1 MNVSDVVKYL
11 NIVLIVLFVVVLVAL
26 ALFFLRGLARGW
38 RYGTYRVIAFT
49 VLFIICF
56 TTLGVIADAIGNWD
70 MTSFGIPVISIPLS
84 NGNQSGSAT
93 LQFGTPYT
101 AISTV
106 ISDTLKF
113 YNVSMAPEALEA
125 YANALAKSIVMLLLM
140 SMEGSLLATLGN
152 LIVLLLWH
160 IAFKHIIP
168 PDRRKESYKKG
179 KLISAFE
186 ELVIGIVIGSMFLFP
201 LTSMVNSFAYSW
213 NSVDEDKKTSLKAD
227 NQLYNTIQTVVD
239 TYDNS
244 LFSKAFFSWTKGS
257 GDSSFDMTL
266 TSFLTKGT
274 YDQKEVSVINEFSS
288 MAKLSS
294 LAIEGGLLSDKGFDQ
309 SKIALFAV
317 SEYAPGVLRALGQS
331 SLVTGIIPYAL
342 SIIQDLDAVKPYIKT
357 QTGIDFNDSKYNYKL
372 TLNKLA
378 DIYQGLI
385 NDKVLSSALV
395 TSDGKLGATS
405 DIVTAAFSK
414 DSQTP
419 MEDLMKALDSEDL
432 AIVDTLIESAVYVM
446 CCQDAVNAKANP
458 SAAENTI
465 GISDFFPE
473 IASSYDVTVG
483 GTPKAVPES
492 FSSIKWGQQLAIVYD
507 SLCQIAQTDTALI
520 PALTKNLGSEDY
532 KFDINAIM
540 PGMID
545 HLDTYGSALFG
556 SSSNVQSAESTSS
569 TETSTNSTCLLDCTF
584 LENAMPKVLTILQN
598 NLNTS
603 FGFSGTD
610 ALSLADV
617 QSKLFVSDPTERAT
631 KVKTEFKHLFTVLSD
646 IAGTTEGKNL
656 LKDLNGLPGIYF
668 DPNGNYLGI
677 NKNLLTGFTEGV
689 KNLDS
694 SLLASAILPKV
705 FEGFLKGDAS
715 PLKSLGFDTNKS
727 TVTTDDDIVLDFSK
741 DVGKNLADLIK
752 VYSDNQAVV
761 SYLMSNSTGVTAG
774 NADTLLRNILSFKD
788 SDNNTQ
794 IGNLLKSLIT
804 NPLINPAD
812 SKNQNISVLL
822 NVLLGQ
828 TMSSSSTTFVSD
840 LNGAIKDLDS
850 EGLKTEI
857 NSFVAALQ
865 GISDQ
870 GVLSAISSFSTS
882 SNPNLSVLKDID
894 FETLFNTF
902 NSSVILKSVLGDL
915 LDSAVLTN
923 VALLSDASAAGVSFK
938 NVSDWAKEGKALNAL
953 IKAAVEIG
961 DLSNIDYFHSDPT
974 AINSILKALAGSGI
988 FNKKNTDG
996 TTSYVFPKYIADK
1009 MVSYFKT
1016 SSEFG
1021 VYFTDAGTDGTSEHP
1036 YTYNR
1041 FSDDLTALKLASDW
1055 TADGGEAD
1063 KISAIL
1069 TYVMHLNGFTS
1080 ISTNTDWRTINPN
1093 ELSGLLYAVTS
1104 SNSFGPI
1111 LTYHLYEKIAS
1122 TLGSSEAAFKDSN
1135 LDYLLSSSCTS
1146 SDRTKEAG
1154 YLSTI
1159 LKTAIDPVYGLLD
1172 NDGHLKQTTLQL
1184 NDVSADFF
1192 VSPLLTSM
1200 ASSNVFNTTK
1210 TGKTMTAFEEEYS
1223 AILVRASLYD
1233 AAGADAAVMLL
1244 RGNDQTATVNNWETE
1259 IGNLCTLLNDVQDL
1273 DLDIDKFDFASLFA
1287 KTNTSEQNE
1296 TNRVKVENT
1305 LNAFN
1310 SCKTLFAALPAKLEE
1325 VVKDISGASD
1335 YGLDK
1340 ANFSYS
1346 VDSEGKI
1353 APYDVDEI
1361 KVLSHVVEDA
1371 YLCDFTS
1378 ISVSA
1383 ISSNDYLS
1391 NLLENLAASKIFN
1404 TTKDTTVG
1412 AMTSFETTMKKVLLD
1427 SGYYGDKTDSGVQ
1440 SEVASLVLSIKSG
1453 KGWTGLAGEV
1463 KALENVANNLP
1474 KAIDGSDLDLA
1485 NFSLTSYFG
1494 NDPTTQ
1500 ENQRSSLE
1508 NFLEAIE
1515 SSSLLYPGLP
1525 NKLKTSVSGISGAT
1539 SYGLD
1544 KANFTYK
1551 KDLAGNVLPYDV
1563 SEVTSLTY
1571 IVEDANLVD
1580 FSSISV
1586 SAINSNA
1593 HLKDLLERLAASQI
1607 FNTTS
1612 STASDAMTS
1621 FETTMNKV
1629 LLDSG
1634 YYGDATDSTV
1644 QANVKTVVLEVKHA
1658 AGWSGDTGEVKKL
1671 ETIASSIPTDTA
1683 NNEIDLGTFNLSTYF
1698 GTDATTK
1705 ESQRDKLET
1714 FLKNINASGLLYPG
1728 FAAKVASSVAT
1739 ISTGSISLSGANS
1752 YYNGYFVYHDL
1763 DNLPTTLT
1771 HVSLGNRYDNVEINT
1786 LSKIFMNA
1794 SGLDAINLN
1803 DLSTINAAQTSNLLV
1818 NLTESQVFNTL
1829 ADKTDTTSLTV
1840 AQNVISQA
1848 LLAGGSLNDAY
1859 YYASNPKDI
1868 ASKTASNYTDSTT
1881 KAKYLSKSYFAKAN
1895 AETNAPL
1902 LNGDTGS
1909 LKALLT
1915 TLQNDSA
1922 ITTALTN
1929 GTTSGLSADKIQT
1942 LLGALNACKLYQ
1954 DVVPNT
1960 LAKFITNLT
1969 GTISDVDL
1977 SLANPYYAYYRPSSF
1992 TYGTTKT
1999 YTYTTDASGNKIQIF
2014 TVTSFDNAYDED
2026 EIATLSQII
2035 ASLNDSNVTG
2045 LFSSTKIANLD
2056 ITTSDVQTIN
2066 SLMNLLA
2073 KSYVFNLGGA
2083 YGGDNTKTSALKVP
2097 NDLSVFE
2104 QTLFNFYDQSGL
2116 ADRAYDSAYD
2126 YQILGTYASK
2136 IKLYRAMKTFESY
2149 EDGVSPKTTLHPG
2162 DWAGEVDELTVKKT
2176 TDSQGNVVM
2185 SGLLYSALSDSEI
2198 STKLKTGSGSTN
2210 FSSNGNLSS
2219 FTSISP
2225 HAIKLILTG
2234 MNQLDLVHDAVP
2246 YSIASLVEDSLSF
2259 RNYSTVSFLVNSIN
2273 AATYNSESL
2282 GTRGHY
2288 NGLSVTL
2295 SSELASGVYPI
2306 VKAYDVIGG
2315 SANGYDVS
2323 ILKDTNG
2330 NVTGHTA
2337 GTTTYSFDIGAVYPL
2352 YFAVDVSAT
2361 SGASISSLAYT
2372 FNTSNYLLNQSQFLA
2387 TDSEG
2392 KTALDVIYNFSDCIY
2407 LDATEDPV
2415 THNKTGGHYVNF
2427 SQEDDVTKLFT
2438 TGTQFAK
2445 VLDYIADPNGFYT
2458 RNFYYNDA
2466 TYSSATLSQYDFAS
2480 RDIVFRK
2487 MLSFARTYSGNKYTV
2502 DLGKY
2507 FAENGAD
2514 PLTFMGAKT
2523 IFTDS
2528 GYSSA
2533 IEGAWLNENLDDL
2546 LTTELLYETT
2556 PTTVGTPVHA
2566 WAEAFTKTASGVV
2579 AFTSLENVMNH
2590 SIAQT
2595 TVTTTNSS
2603 GQSVVVNGTALL
2615 GQYLAAGQA
2624 NRFINAELTYI
2635 KGGTYFTTMNT
2646 TFASMSSHSVNRGT
2660 LLTSEPSFYNSNFAL
2675 LKDASS
2681 ASILKSFNDIAT
2693 ILNLSKAI
2701 QAGAMTITTAE
2712 KDTIVSIYTT
2722 LDADLASTTLPDASK
2737 GLIQTMYLGTLY
2749 DYYLNRNYYH
2759 AGNTPLGIPEVDYL
2773 YAPDTSHTLTTTAD
2787 DILTA

>member
-101 AISTV
+101 AISTA

-1200 ASSNVFNTTK
+1200 
-1210 TGKTMTAFEEEYS
+1210 
-1223 AILVRASLYD
+1223 
-1233 AAGADAAVMLL
+1233 
-1244 RGNDQTATVNNWETE
+1244 
-1259 IGNLCTLLNDVQDL
+1259 
-1273 DLDIDKFDFASLFA
+1273 
-1287 KTNTSEQNE
+1287 
-1296 TNRVKVENT
+1296 
-1305 LNAFN
+1305 
-1310 SCKTLFAALPAKLEE
+1310 
-1325 VVKDISGASD
+1325 
-1335 YGLDK
+1335 
-1340 ANFSYS
+1340 
-1346 VDSEGKI
+1346 
-1353 APYDVDEI
+1353 
-1361 KVLSHVVEDA
+1361 
-1371 YLCDFTS
+1371 
-1378 ISVSA
+1378 
-1383 ISSNDYLS
+1383 
-1391 NLLENLAASKIFN
+1391 
-1404 TTKDTTVG
+1404 
-1412 AMTSFETTMKKVLLD
+1412 
-1427 SGYYGDKTDSGVQ
+1427 
-1440 SEVASLVLSIKSG
+1440 
-1453 KGWTGLAGEV
+1453 
-1463 KALENVANNLP
+1463 
-1474 KAIDGSDLDLA
+1474 
-1485 NFSLTSYFG
+1485 
-1494 NDPTTQ
+1494 
-1500 ENQRSSLE
+1500 
-1508 NFLEAIE
+1508 
-1515 SSSLLYPGLP
+1515 
-1525 NKLKTSVSGISGAT
+1525 
-1539 SYGLD
+1539 
-1544 KANFTYK
+1544 
-1551 KDLAGNVLPYDV
+1551 
-1563 SEVTSLTY
+1563 
-1571 IVEDANLVD
+1571 
-1580 FSSISV
+1580 
-1586 SAINSNA
+1586 
-1593 HLKDLLERLAASQI
+1593 
-1607 FNTTS
+1607 
-1612 STASDAMTS
+1612 
-1621 FETTMNKV
+1621 
-1629 LLDSG
+1629 
-1634 YYGDATDSTV
+1634 
-1644 QANVKTVVLEVKHA
+1644 
-1658 AGWSGDTGEVKKL
+1658 
-1671 ETIASSIPTDTA
+1671 
-1683 NNEIDLGTFNLSTYF
+1683 
-1698 GTDATTK
+1698 
-1705 ESQRDKLET
+1705 
-1714 FLKNINASGLLYPG
+1714 
-1728 FAAKVASSVAT
+1728 
-1739 ISTGSISLSGANS
+1739 
-1752 YYNGYFVYHDL
+1752 
-1763 DNLPTTLT
+1763 
-1771 HVSLGNRYDNVEINT
+1771 
-1786 LSKIFMNA
+1786 
-1794 SGLDAINLN
+1794 
-1803 DLSTINAAQTSNLLV
+1803 
-1818 NLTESQVFNTL
+1818 
-1829 ADKTDTTSLTV
+1829 
-1840 AQNVISQA
+1840 
-1848 LLAGGSLNDAY
+1848 
-1859 YYASNPKDI
+1859 
-1868 ASKTASNYTDSTT
+1868 
-1881 KAKYLSKSYFAKAN
+1881 
-1895 AETNAPL
+1895 
-1902 LNGDTGS
+1902 
-1909 LKALLT
+1909 
-1915 TLQNDSA
+1915 
-1922 ITTALTN
+1922 
-1929 GTTSGLSADKIQT
+1929 
-1942 LLGALNACKLYQ
+1942 
-1954 DVVPNT
+1954 
-1960 LAKFITNLT
+1960 
-1969 GTISDVDL
+1969 
-1977 SLANPYYAYYRPSSF
+1977 
-1992 TYGTTKT
+1992 
-1999 YTYTTDASGNKIQIF
+1999 
-2014 TVTSFDNAYDED
+2014 
-2026 EIATLSQII
+2026 
-2035 ASLNDSNVTG
+2035 
-2045 LFSSTKIANLD
+2045 
-2056 ITTSDVQTIN
+2056 
-2066 SLMNLLA
+2066 
-2073 KSYVFNLGGA
+2073 
-2083 YGGDNTKTSALKVP
+2083 
-2097 NDLSVFE
+2097 
-2104 QTLFNFYDQSGL
+2104 
-2116 ADRAYDSAYD
+2116 
-2126 YQILGTYASK
+2126 
-2136 IKLYRAMKTFESY
+2136 
-2149 EDGVSPKTTLHPG
+2149 
-2162 DWAGEVDELTVKKT
+2162 
-2176 TDSQGNVVM
+2176 
-2185 SGLLYSALSDSEI
+2185 
-2198 STKLKTGSGSTN
+2198 
-2210 FSSNGNLSS
+2210 
-2219 FTSISP
+2219 
-2225 HAIKLILTG
+2225 
-2234 MNQLDLVHDAVP
+2234 NQLDLVHDAVP

-2361 SGASISSLAYT
+2361 SGASISSLTYN

-2392 KTALDVIYNFSDCIY
+2392 KTALDVIYDFSDCIY

-2681 ASILKSFNDIAT
+2681 ASILKSFNDITT

-2712 KDTIVSIYTT
+2712 KDTIVSIYRT

-2737 GLIQTMYLGTLY
+2737 SLIQTMYLGTLY

-2759 AGNTPLGIPEVDYL
+2759 AGIPDVDYL

-2787 DILTA
+2787 AILTA